1 MQKNVASQKIALFAF
16 DTTSGAAKTG
26 DSANITPY
34 VSKDYGTVTVLGTTT
49 ATEMDATNAK
59 GWYSFVLTQ
68 GETNGDS
75 LLFTAKSTT
84 ANISIVGRLVFA
96 DPPNFSL
103 LSIDGSGRAD
113 VIKIAGT
120 TQTAG
125 DVYARIGAPAGASI
139 AADVAAVKVDIA
151 AVKVQTDKLAFTV
164 TNQVD
169 ANVLDWKS
177 ATAPA
182 MTGDAFA
189 RLGAPAGASVSA
201 DVAAVKVDTAAVKVQ
216 TDKLAF
222 TVTNQVDANVLD
234 WKSATAPAM
243 TGDAFARLGAP
254 AGASVSADVAA
265 VKVDTAAVPTANA
278 NADALLDRADA
289 IETGVTPRKALR
301 LDLAVLGAKL
311 SGAGSGTEVF
321 RNAVADSKNRVTAT
335 VDTSGNRTAIT
346 YDLT

>member
-16 DTTSGAAKTG
+16 DTTSGAAKIG

-34 VSKDYGTVTVLGTTT
+34 VSKDYGTVTVLGTVT

-84 ANISIVGRLVFA
+84 ANISVVGQLIFT
-96 DPPNFSL
+96 DPPNFAL
-103 LSIDGSGRAD
+103 LSVDGSGRVD

-120 TQTAG
+120 TQSAG

-139 AADVAAVKVDIA
+139 AADVAAVKVDTA
-151 AVKVQTDKLAFTV
+151 AVKVQTDKFAFTV

-201 DVAAVKVDTAAVKVQ
+201 DVAAVKVDTAAVKAK
-216 TDKLAF
+216 TDNLPA
-222 TVTNQVDANVLD
+222 
-234 WKSATAPAM
+234 APAAV
-243 TGDAFARLGAP
+243 GD
-254 AGASVSADVAA
+254 
-265 VKVDTAAVPTANA
+265 VPTANA
-278 NADALLDRADA
+278 NADALLDRANG
-289 IETGVTPRKALR
+289 IEAGVTPRQAMR
-301 LDLAVLGAKL
+301 LDLAILGAKL